1 MMVTN
6 LKLPCL
12 QTSKYRVVGSGFGI
26 EIWDRDLGSG
36 FEIGIRDPDLGS
48 EYRIYGPIFGLVLIQ
63 QEKTFLCLC
72 IIRHQPNNPENT
84 DDGRNDESG
93 KHCFRYLL

>member
-1 MMVTN
+1 MVTN

-36 FEIGIRDPDLGS
+36 FGIGIWDRDLGSGFGIGIWDPDLGS
-48 EYRIYGPIFGLVLIQ
+48 GFGIGISHLW
-63 QEKTFLCLC
+63 
-72 IIRHQPNNPENT
+72 T
-84 DDGRNDESG
+84 DFRS
-93 KHCFRYLL
+93 CF